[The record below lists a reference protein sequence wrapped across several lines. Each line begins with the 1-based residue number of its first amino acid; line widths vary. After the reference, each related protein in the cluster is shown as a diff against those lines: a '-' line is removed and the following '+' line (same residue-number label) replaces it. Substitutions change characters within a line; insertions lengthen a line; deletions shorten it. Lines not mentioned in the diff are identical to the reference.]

1 MERHQDPKTPAPE
14 AAGQRRDQSGGPL
27 GGPLGDRLSTALG
40 DPIDAPRGD
49 RQASEWQAS
58 WDSLARLD
66 PTLVKVFS
74 AFAALPSENKHLAP
88 KVQAFIAL
96 VACANATH
104 VFAPGIQHYIAEA
117 IKHGATAD
125 ELVEV
130 LGLLS
135 TVGIHAAN
143 VGVPVLLEVLE
154 EEGKRNAN
162 GIGTKVLDARRT
174 TLKEQFVANRG
185 YWHASWEGLLELDP
199 DMFERYVAFSSL
211 PWQTGVLEPKIKE
224 FMYCA
229 FDAAAT
235 HLYVPGL
242 KLHMRNAIRYGAT
255 AEELMALL
263 EIVSLI
269 GIHGA
274 LAAAPLL
281 ERALSK
287 Q

>member
-1 MERHQDPKTPAPE
+1 MERHVE
-14 AAGQRRDQSGGPL
+14 AQSSAGVSGDGIAGSSSSHRGGGP
-27 GGPLGDRLSTALG
+27 T
-40 DPIDAPRGD
+40 
-49 RQASEWQAS
+49 SEWQQR
-58 WDSLARLD
+58 WHSLARLD
-66 PTLVKVFS
+66 PALVEVFS
-74 AFAALPSENKHLAP
+74 AFAALPLENNHLAP

-104 VFAPGIQHYIAEA
+104 VFGPGIEHYIGLAVR
-117 IKHGATAD
+117 HGATSA

-154 EEGKRNAN
+154 EEGKRDVSELAAN
-162 GIGTKVLDARRT
+162 ILDERRAA
-174 TLKEQFVANRG
+174 LKDQFVKNRG

-224 FMYCA
+224 LMYCA

-255 AEELMALL
+255 ADEIMALL

-274 LAAAPLL
+274 LAAAPVL
-281 ERALSK
+281 EAALRK
-287 Q
+287 A

>member
-1 MERHQDPKTPAPE
+1 MERHLD
-14 AAGQRRDQSGGPL
+14 GQRPAGGTTGKGSPHPGDGQS
-27 GGPLGDRLSTALG
+27 
-40 DPIDAPRGD
+40 
-49 RQASEWQAS
+49 SEWQER

-66 PTLVKVFS
+66 PELVRVFS
-74 AFAALPSENKHLAP
+74 AFAALPSENNHLAP
-88 KVQAFIAL
+88 KVQALIAL
-96 VACANATH
+96 VVCANATH
-104 VFAPGIQHYIAEA
+104 IFAPGIHHYISSAV
-117 IKHGATAD
+117 KHGATPA

-154 EEGKRNAN
+154 EEGKRSVNKLGAN
-162 GIGTKVLDARRT
+162 VLDDRRAA
-174 TLKEQFVANRG
+174 LKDQFVKNRG

-224 FMYCA
+224 LMYCA

-255 AEELMALL
+255 QEEIMELL

-274 LAAAPLL
+274 LAAAPVL
-281 ERALSK
+281 EKALSK
-287 Q
+287 A